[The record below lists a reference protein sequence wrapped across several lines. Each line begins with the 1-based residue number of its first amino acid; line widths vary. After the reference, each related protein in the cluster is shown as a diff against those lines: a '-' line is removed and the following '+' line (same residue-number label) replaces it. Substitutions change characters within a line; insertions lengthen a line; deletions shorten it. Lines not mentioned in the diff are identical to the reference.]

1 MEDSSLSLMQWAMTM
16 LHHEH
21 QQAVTVDEN
30 CGKATFPSL
39 QALREASQAAEMVQ
53 ELIAEAYPTSSWS
66 SGDGDTTDGS
76 SVGNS
81 NLPFTA
87 MDHDVWPASPN
98 SAATTPRVQVPS
110 RCGGS
115 GTTNPPVS
123 WNFSAA
129 AAQPGRDG
137 LPAETTVATRGL
149 PDLVYGSPPA
159 RGVGLKSSGSMAA
172 PYAQDHI
179 IAERKRR
186 EKINQ
191 RFIELST
198 VIPGLKKMDK
208 ATILSDAT
216 RYVKELQE
224 KIKDLQAA
232 GRSIE
237 TVVVVKR
244 PCLHAAA
251 ESSDGDGSPLSA
263 SSGTLAASKQLPEID
278 ARFSE
283 NSVMVR
289 IHCDNGKAVV
299 VKVLAEIEE
308 LHLGIIHANVMPF
321 SASTLIITITAKV
334 EEGFT
339 VTAENIVG
347 RLNSVLPPVYSSC
360 NSPEETGN

>member
-1 MEDSSLSLMQWAMTM
+1 MEDSSLSLMQWAMTT

-98 SAATTPRVQVPS
+98 SAATTPRVQFPS

-159 RGVGLKSSGSMAA
+159 RGGRLK
-172 PYAQDHI
+172 
-179 IAERKRR
+179 
-186 EKINQ
+186 
-191 RFIELST
+191 ELG
-198 VIPGLKKMDK
+198 IHGGAMDK

-278 ARFSE
+278 ARFTE

-321 SASTLIITITAKV
+321 SASTLIITITAKARKA
-334 EEGFT
+334 FPP
-339 VTAENIVG
+339 
-347 RLNSVLPPVYSSC
+347 LPF
-360 NSPEETGN
+360 